1 MRRLP
6 FFFSPYY
13 INITIGY
20 VLKRNNRSAAVPKS
34 SVLTDTR
41 LRAEMGALAS
51 GFEWRRSNISSKQV
65 GVKEPYESCTGSFES
80 RRGRGGRL
88 DSCQANDSLFCR
100 AKRSPFGF
108 MACVDVC

>member
-1 MRRLP
+1 
-6 FFFSPYY
+6 
-13 INITIGY
+13 
-20 VLKRNNRSAAVPKS
+20 
-34 SVLTDTR
+34 
-41 LRAEMGALAS
+41 MGALAS
-51 GFEWRRSNISSKQV
+51 GFEWRRLNISSKQV